1 MQRSALWTRCKNI
14 TTCRR
19 EVDFYNAVDDL
30 KRSHDFLAQ
39 EVLELRDM
47 ELALDTLRQ
56 QLAQLNE
63 ASSNPKS
70 AGTTASPPLCRDGP
84 DHDLDD
90 DARAIQGWAK
100 SLKPPPFP

>member
-1 MQRSALWTRCKNI
+1 MDTLHNI
-14 TTCRR
+14 TTCR

-39 EVLELRDM
+39 EVLELRQM

-56 QLAQLNE
+56 QLAQLSE
-63 ASSNPKS
+63 ANSNPKS
-70 AGTTASPPLCRDGP
+70 AGTTASPLCRDGP
-84 DHDLDD
+84 VWDDDLDD
-90 DARAIQGWAK
+90 DARAFQAWAK